1 MTAFDPH
8 KPETYPALL
17 TVAEVA
23 AILRTTPKALQQAVY
38 RKRAAVMPFQR
49 CPSMQWRRSQLVQ
62 HVEGD
67 VAYLAHVTQRDPKAT
82 LRMSLRSRRA
92 NG

>member
-1 MTAFDPH
+1 MTTFDPH

-17 TVAEVA
+17 TLAEVA

-38 RKRAAVMPFQR
+38 RKRAAVMPFQHS
-49 CPSMQWRRSQLVQ
+49 PMQWRRSQLVQ

-67 VAYLAHVTQRDPKAT
+67 IAYLAHVTQRDHKAT
-82 LRMSLRSRRA
+82 LRMAVRSRRA
-92 NG
+92 HG